1 MMERRAF
8 LAGLASLLAVPHRV
22 EAKQAG
28 RVWRVGLLLG
38 GDPALMGPQLDDGL
52 RRGLRELGYVEGVNL
67 VIDVRAA
74 YGKYE
79 ILPSLAEQLVH
90 LRPDVVVTNTV
101 PGTRAAV
108 GAAPTTPVVMAAVGD
123 PLGSGLIQSLARP
136 GGNVTGMTLL
146 NVDLS
151 RKRLQLLKE
160 LLPNAVRVAIIWNV
174 LTPQSEAAY
183 NETESAAVILNM
195 IAVRAPIKGP
205 EETARVVA
213 TALGHAVQAMVV
225 IPDPLTFSNRV
236 IREAAAASRVPA
248 MWTFA
253 KEAADGGLMAY
264 GPDLLDV
271 YRKAATYIDRIFKG
285 AKPSNLPVA
294 QPTKFELVINLKTA
308 KALGLTIPPSLLLRA
323 DQVIE

>member
-1 MMERRAF
+1 
-8 LAGLASLLAVPHRV
+8 
-22 EAKQAG
+22 
-28 RVWRVGLLLG
+28 
-38 GDPALMGPQLDDGL
+38 MGPQLDDGL
-52 RRGLRELGYVEGVNL
+52 RQGLRELGYVEGANL
-67 VIDVRAA
+67 VIDLRAA

-79 ILPSLAEQLVH
+79 MLPGLAEQLLR

-108 GAAPTTPVVMAAVGD
+108 EAAPTTPVVMAAVGD

-195 IAVRAPIKGP
+195 I
-205 EETARVVA
+205 
-213 TALGHAVQAMVV
+213 
-225 IPDPLTFSNRV
+225 
-236 IREAAAASRVPA
+236 
-248 MWTFA
+248 
-253 KEAADGGLMAY
+253 
-264 GPDLLDV
+264 
-271 YRKAATYIDRIFKG
+271 
-285 AKPSNLPVA
+285 
-294 QPTKFELVINLKTA
+294 
-308 KALGLTIPPSLLLRA
+308 
-323 DQVIE
+323 